1 MKAEVE
7 MVTLRLNKGTDDDK
21 LIELI
26 NNQSSLTKNG
36 FIKMALKAWVR
47 EHGTGNILDA
57 LLNNQKADEL
67 KKSANV
73 DATKNENQTNSDY
86 VENKSDEDVEESK
99 KPDKPDKPDKPVRE
113 PEEQLPEGLRQPKAT
128 TNVNNEMLNRFKGN
142 N

>member
-1 MKAEVE
+1 MKSEIEV
-7 MVTLRLNKGTDDDK
+7 VTLRLKKGTDDDK

-26 NNQSSLTKNG
+26 NNNNQSLTKTG
-36 FIKMALKAWVR
+36 FIKMALKAWVQ

-57 LLNNQKADEL
+57 LLNNQKANEL
-67 KKSANV
+67 KTSTNV
-73 DATKNENQTNSDY
+73 DTSENENQTNSDY

-99 KPDKPDKPDKPVRE
+99 KPDKPVRE
-113 PEEQLPEGLRQPKAT
+113 PEEQLPEGLSQPKAT